1 MNVKII
7 LKAVAAAAVSASAV
21 VCLTFGAC
29 AGEIESI
36 TVLGDSISSGYGL
49 NDGERSYGSYLGEY
63 FGAEVE
69 NFAADGKTTSQL
81 LELLEGDGAVSPVSY
96 THLTLPTI
104 CSV

>member
-63 FGAEVE
+63 FGARLRILPPTEKQPPSFLNCLRATALYRNRSE
-69 NFAADGKTTSQL
+69 N
-81 LELLEGDGAVSPVSY
+81 
-96 THLTLPTI
+96 PT
-104 CSV
+104 

>member
-1 MNVKII
+1 MNSGDRRAYTVNVKII

-49 NDGERSYGSYLGEY
+49 NDGERLSLI
-63 FGAEVE
+63 
-69 NFAADGKTTSQL
+69 
-81 LELLEGDGAVSPVSY
+81 
-96 THLTLPTI
+96 HI
-104 CSV
+104 